1 MSLVERREELG
12 QFWPCPPAPD
22 VRMRLGRYE
31 ERAGFPTWQ
40 TSVRTSSSCRRTIR
54 PQPAL
59 LELGA
64 TMASFENTVTIRRPV
79 EDVFAFLADFEN
91 VPQWNY
97 AIVETTKV
105 SPGPVGVGTT
115 YRQTRSAPSRSEE
128 AFEVTVFEPASRL
141 EVQGRLRPFTARV
154 SYLLE
159 PTGSGTRLTNTVDLG
174 SSGLLT
180 LVAPL
185 ATSRVKHAVAANLD
199 TLKQLL
205 EGGGR
210 PGVG

>member
-1 MSLVERREELG
+1 
-12 QFWPCPPAPD
+12 
-22 VRMRLGRYE
+22 
-31 ERAGFPTWQ
+31 
-40 TSVRTSSSCRRTIR
+40 
-54 PQPAL
+54 
-59 LELGA
+59 
-64 TMASFENTVTIRRPV
+64 MASFENTVTIQRPV
-79 EDVFAFLADFEN
+79 EDVFTFLADFEN
-91 VPQWNY
+91 VPKWNY
-97 AIVETTKV
+97 AILETTKV

-128 AFEVTVFEPASRL
+128 AFEVTVFEPASQL
-141 EVQGRLRPFTARV
+141 EVQGGLGPFTARV

-180 LVAPL
+180 LVAPV

-210 PGVG
+210 RGVGVGFSGT